1 MEVESQTPL
10 TSNDVGNPPSI
21 ARHSPSSNVTHNTTD
36 ALPPFTPHSS
46 TPFQWGEVPGHIFC
60 DDIVSVYEE
69 QVTWRKNIFSPLT
82 GHAGTEY
89 IKEHTRLLCAYKDKT
104 PLERVALGAIMVM
117 PGLLLQKPHAKAGSK
132 DFSKHLSRR
141 LTLWKAG
148 KIREL
153 LEEARTIQSRL
164 PEHDS
169 RNGQT
174 SHKLNRRFAALVS
187 KGNIHAA
194 MSLITEY
201 NKGGVLDLTPE
212 VRSAL
217 KVKHPKAQSANP
229 EAMRCCRVSCL
240 QSTLSCLNVSQV
252 TPYVD
257 LHWPLRVQQ
266 AHLWLTH
273 ISGEECLCHLKLP
286 PTTCAA
292 QLLV

>member
-1 MEVESQTPL
+1 MPTCCRCNGSGRCVNCACVKSGFACTNCLPHRKGKCANQAARAPDRQGGTPPRRSDTPTADVEGSVSNAVKRTNGMTVSDNHILLQESSISLLDNHSMEVESQTPL

-60 DDIVSVYEE
+60 DDIASVYEE

-89 IKEHTRLLCAYKDKT
+89 IKEHTRLLRAYKDKT

-169 RNGQT
+169 RNGLT
-174 SHKLNRRFAALVS
+174 SHKLNRRFAALVTS
-187 KGNIHAA
+187 AA
-194 MSLITEY
+194 KRRFSL
-201 NKGGVLDLTPE
+201 
-212 VRSAL
+212 
-217 KVKHPKAQSANP
+217 
-229 EAMRCCRVSCL
+229 
-240 QSTLSCLNVSQV
+240 
-252 TPYVD
+252 
-257 LHWPLRVQQ
+257 
-266 AHLWLTH
+266 
-273 ISGEECLCHLKLP
+273 
-286 PTTCAA
+286 
-292 QLLV
+292 